1 MKTNVKFCNLR
12 YALKMAESL
21 GASKTLSTKDGIHK
35 WTNGKQ
41 DILFVPDHVY
51 TKSGTLTISVVK

>member
-1 MKTNVKFCNLR
+1 
-12 YALKMAESL
+12 MAESL